1 MTDSIF
7 KLRYITHG
15 LYEWGSGYVSSDV
28 AAKWRKFFD
37 EFDDFRWTVIR
48 PGSNGECFRIA
59 STCSCCYLHPM
70 SGLLTL
76 HDESEVSQ
84 VRDIIT
90 NAVKRCVGNVDFRGQ
105 KVTFKLEI

>member
-1 MTDSIF
+1 MNDSIW
-7 KLRYITHG
+7 KLRYTTHG
-15 LYEWGSGYVSSDV
+15 LYEWGKGYVSNDV
-28 AAKWRKFFD
+28 ADKWRKFFGELAD
-37 EFDDFRWTVIR
+37 YGWTVIK
-48 PGSNGECFRIA
+48 PWSSGECFRIA
-59 STCSCCYLHPM
+59 STYSCCYLHPM

-90 NAVKRCVGNVDFRGQ
+90 NAVKRCGGNVDFREQ

>member
-15 LYEWGSGYVSSDV
+15 LYEWGKGCVSSDV

-37 EFDDFRWTVIR
+37 EFDDCRWSVIKPR
-48 PGSNGECFRIA
+48 ASFACFRIA

-76 HDESEVSQ
+76 DNEKEVRQ
-84 VRDIIT
+84 VREIIT
-90 NAVKRCVGNVDFRGQ
+90 NAVKRCGGSVDFREQ
-105 KVTFKLEI
+105 KVSFKLEV

>member
-1 MTDSIF
+1 MVDSIF

-28 AAKWRKFFD
+28 ADKWRKFFG
-37 EFDDFRWTVIR
+37 EFDDCRWTVIR
-48 PGSNGECFRIA
+48 PKSSGHCFRIA

-76 HDESEVSQ
+76 RDECEVSQ
-84 VRDIIT
+84 VREIVT
-90 NAVKRCVGNVDFRGQ
+90 NAVKRCGGRVDFREQ
-105 KVTFKLEI
+105 RIQFKLEV

>member
-1 MTDSIF
+1 MSDTLYKVRYRTD
-7 KLRYITHG
+7 
-15 LYEWGSGYVSSDV
+15 LYEWGKGWLDNDK
-28 AAKWRKFFD
+28 AARWHKFLD
-37 EFDDFRWTVIR
+37 EFDDFRWTVIKPR
-48 PGSNGECFRIA
+48 LFGDCFRIA

-90 NAVKRCVGNVDFRGQ
+90 NAVKRCGGRVDFREQ
-105 KVTFKLEI
+105 RIQFKLEV